1 MPNHKIPNHQTLYPM
16 PSQNT
21 QWYKD
26 VRLIQMLDEMRK
38 RNMAFMAK
46 CYFCDEKSEG
56 IKAVGYK
63 LYPVCPNHNTINR
76 TVNDML
82 ESQTSFEE

>member
-1 MPNHKIPNHQTLYPM
+1 M

-26 VRLIQMLDEMRK
+26 VRLVQLLDDMRQ
-38 RNMAFMAK
+38 RNLAFMAK
-46 CYFCDEKSEG
+46 CYFCDQKSEG
-56 IKAVGYK
+56 IKAIGYQ
-63 LYPVCPNHNTINR
+63 LFPVCPNHDPLNGDINA
-76 TVNDML
+76 ML

>member
-1 MPNHKIPNHQTLYPM
+1 M
-16 PSQNT
+16 PSQET

-26 VRLIQMLDEMRK
+26 VRLVQYLDEMRR

-46 CYFCDEKSEG
+46 CYFCDQKSEG
-56 IKAVGYK
+56 IKAIDYR
-63 LYPVCPNHNTINR
+63 LYPVCPNHDIPNKDINH
-76 TVNDML
+76 ML

>member
-1 MPNHKIPNHQTLYPM
+1 M
-16 PSQNT
+16 PSQQT

-38 RNMAFMAK
+38 RNKTLWSK
-46 CYFCDEKSEG
+46 CYFCDQKSQG
-56 IKAVGYK
+56 IKSIDYR
-63 LYPVCPNHNTINR
+63 LYAVCPDHDSIKPDKPDINKL
-76 TVNDML
+76 M